1 MKEARKPD
9 LHAPRFRRL
18 TEGTVNAE
26 FYQLLREKVPAA
38 KDLTDAQIKELIFTF
53 NGELWQTAIDKRD
66 GVEIPEQIGHLFIG
80 TCPPKK
86 KKNVDFKQS
95 ADYLK
100 VIEHRNWES
109 DNYLAKIFFTTYGTK
124 YRFKNHE
131 LWGFIPT
138 RAFKRMV
145 GKTYPVNW
153 KRYIEVDP
161 HLKLSHVYRK
171 NQVAF
176 KRMDEAEQQINTY
189 NEFEL

>member
-9 LHAPRFRRL
+9 LKAPRFRRL
-18 TEGTVNAE
+18 IEGTLNQE
-26 FYQLLREKVPAA
+26 FYDLIREKLPSV
-38 KDLTDAQIKELIFTF
+38 KELTNAQIKEIITAF
-53 NGELWQTAIDKRD
+53 NEQLWLTAIDERD
-66 GVEIPEQIGHLFIG
+66 GVEVPEQIGHLFIG

-86 KKNVDFKQS
+86 RKNVDFKTS

-145 GKTYPVNW
+145 GKTYPQNW

-161 HLKLSHVYRK
+161 KMKLSYVYRR
-171 NQVAF
+171 NMVAF
-176 KRMDEAEQQINTY
+176 RKMDEMEQHIATY
-189 NEFEL
+189 NEFEF

>member
-9 LHAPRFRRL
+9 LKAPRFRRL
-18 TEGTVNAE
+18 IEGTLNQE
-26 FYQLLREKVPAA
+26 FYDLIREKLPSV
-38 KDLTDAQIKELIFTF
+38 KELTNAQIKEIITAF
-53 NGELWQTAIDKRD
+53 NEQLWLTAIDERD
-66 GVEIPEQIGHLFIG
+66 GVEVPEQIGHLFFG

-86 KKNVDFKQS
+86 RKNVDFKTS

-145 GKTYPVNW
+145 GKTYPQNW

-161 HLKLSHVYRK
+161 KMKLSYVYRR
-171 NQVAF
+171 NMVAF
-176 KRMDEAEQQINTY
+176 RKMDEMEQHIATY
-189 NEFEL
+189 NEFEF

>member
-1 MKEARKPD
+1 MREARKPD
-9 LHAPRFRRL
+9 LHAPRFRRQIDFTL
-18 TEGTVNAE
+18 NAE
-26 FYQLLREKVPAA
+26 FYELLKEKVPAA
-38 KDLTDAQIKELIFTF
+38 KELTNAQLKDLIMTF
-53 NGELWQTAIDKRD
+53 NGQVWQAAIDNRD

-86 KKNVDFKQS
+86 RKNVDFKKS

-138 RAFKRMV
+138 RAFKRKV
-145 GKTYPVNW
+145 GKTYPLNW

-161 HLKLSHVYRK
+161 RLKLSFIYRK
-171 NQVAF
+171 NMVEF
-176 KRMDEAEQQINTY
+176 RNMDVAEQQMSTY

>member
-1 MKEARKPD
+1 MREARKPD
-9 LHAPRFRRL
+9 LHAPRFRRQIDFTL
-18 TEGTVNAE
+18 NAE
-26 FYQLLREKVPAA
+26 FYELLKEKVPAA
-38 KDLTDAQIKELIFTF
+38 KELTNAQLKDLIMTF
-53 NGELWQTAIDKRD
+53 NGQIWQAAIDNRD

-86 KKNVDFKQS
+86 RKNVDFKKS

-138 RAFKRMV
+138 RAFKREV

-161 HLKLSHVYRK
+161 RLKLSFIYRK
-171 NQVAF
+171 NMVEF
-176 KRMDEAEQQINTY
+176 RNMDVAEQQMSTY